1 MGYEYK
7 VCVLNLPS
15 EPSFCMVMGE
25 DGKPEKKIKEVP
37 MPSITGNNT
46 ELVPYSLEAA
56 LNRLG
61 KDGWELVNF
70 DDQSVFIFKR

>member
-15 EPSFCMVMGE
+15 EPSFYMVLGE

-46 ELVPYSLEAA
+46 EFVPYSLEAG

-61 KDGWELVNF
+61 KVGWELFNF
-70 DDQSVFIFKR
+70 DDQSDFIFKR